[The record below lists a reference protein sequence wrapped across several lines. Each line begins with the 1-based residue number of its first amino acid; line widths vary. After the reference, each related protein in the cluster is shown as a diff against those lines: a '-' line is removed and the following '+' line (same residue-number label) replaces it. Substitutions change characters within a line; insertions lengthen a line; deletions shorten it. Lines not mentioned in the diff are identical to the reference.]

1 MKPQMIVLAAIIAG
15 LPAAAIS
22 ANPPEEAQKENA
34 APATSVNPFE
44 DFFKQVQ
51 EKLRAQGFD
60 AGPVDGTF
68 NSKTQAALAQFQR
81 SRVMPVSGALDDV
94 TLRELGV
101 EPPATSSPATAE
113 AAPADVAA
121 KDAERPPQ

>member
-1 MKPQMIVLAAIIAG
+1 MKPQMIVLAALIAG

-34 APATSVNPFE
+34 APASSANPFE

-51 EKLRAQGFD
+51 DKLREQGFD
-60 AGPVDGTF
+60 AGPADGTF

-81 SRVMPVSGALDDV
+81 SRVLPVSGALDDV

-101 EPPATSSPATAE
+101 DAPTTSASATAE
-113 AAPADVAA
+113 AAPAEVAA
-121 KDAERPPQ
+121 KEGERPPQ